1 MSFSAV
7 RAACTSM
14 ERKKAARDVKW
25 GISLKFTFKVAAE
38 KITSALKSLLK
49 CYLKQMVNLD
59 MPY

>member
-25 GISLKFTFKVAAE
+25 GISLKFTFKLATE
-38 KITSALKSLLK
+38 KNNAWPQAPTKK
-49 CYLKQMVNLD
+49 PFKTNG
-59 MPY
+59 